1 MTLCSQAIKEG
12 LKMPLLVDI
21 SMAAETL
28 GGISATTVRRL
39 IASGAL
45 PVVRVGRR
53 IMIEEKALVAWIE
66 RVKGHESAT
75 EKAEEAHDVN

>member
-1 MTLCSQAIKEG
+1 MEEG
-12 LKMPLLVDI
+12 LKMPLLVNI
-21 SMAAETL
+21 PMAAETL

-39 IASGAL
+39 IAAGEL

-53 IMIEEKALVAWIE
+53 IMIEEKAIVAWIE